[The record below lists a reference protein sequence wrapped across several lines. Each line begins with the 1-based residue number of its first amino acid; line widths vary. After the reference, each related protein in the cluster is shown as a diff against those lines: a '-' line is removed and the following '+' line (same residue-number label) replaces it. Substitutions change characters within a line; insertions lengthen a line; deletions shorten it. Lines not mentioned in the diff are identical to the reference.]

1 MGGSKDDEVAEA
13 DSDKAIEPI
22 NLPNFANSGVANS
35 GAPSQ
40 WKSEQSS
47 MILTFWS

>member
-1 MGGSKDDEVAEA
+1 MGGSKDDEVTEA

-22 NLPNFANSGVANS
+22 YLLNVVNSGVVNS
-35 GAPSQ
+35 VTPSS